1 VRGFRQFNPLSKLSY
16 SGAKVVGN
24 CRRRWLYTGAKG
36 TKDNCF
42 MTPLALTT
50 GGWGGAE
57 GREKLADQK
66 NYFLIRNSECMTELS
81 RRQDECVPGPPLAPL
96 PGC

>member
-1 VRGFRQFNPLSKLSY
+1 VRGFRRFTPLSKLSY

-42 MTPLALTT
+42 MTPLAVTT
-50 GGWGGAE
+50 GGGGGVGQRE
-57 GREKLADQK
+57 GR
-66 NYFLIRNSECMTELS
+66 NWPT
-81 RRQDECVPGPPLAPL
+81 RRITS
-96 PGC
+96 